1 MPTSPPRRTFEKS
14 STVRRRYQR
23 SNKRLQFSASQIARI
38 EREEERVRKAKILR
52 EQEKRRVAN
61 RKKKAETEAKA
72 REERRRLGLPDPYAA
87 TVPSSQ
93 PLLFNF
99 LKKGDSASVAPEAET
114 ATPGEETDPGETTEA
129 VEDSESSAFEK
140 KRVVEDE
147 FGDADVLLEDDVQG
161 DTLETG
167 SAGADGS
174 MRHEGDR
181 EDPSTETK
189 EDDEFSDCSVFYDE
203 DILKRVENITPAVG
217 MMQQELQKP
226 PPPPPP
232 PQPERTPI
240 SLPGGESFCDD
251 TAILLEEF
259 GCEFDTDEEF
269 ERELAQLDAV

>member
-61 RKKKAETEAKA
+61 RKKKAEKEAKA

-140 KRVVEDE
+140 KGVVEDE

>member
-1 MPTSPPRRTFEKS
+1 M
-14 STVRRRYQR
+14 
-23 SNKRLQFSASQIARI
+23 
-38 EREEERVRKAKILR
+38 RKAKILR

-61 RKKKAETEAKA
+61 RKKKAEKEAKA

-181 EDPSTETK
+181 EEPSTETK

-217 MMQQELQKP
+217 MMQQELH
-226 PPPPPP
+226 
-232 PQPERTPI
+232 
-240 SLPGGESFCDD
+240 
-251 TAILLEEF
+251 
-259 GCEFDTDEEF
+259 
-269 ERELAQLDAV
+269 